1 MLSCTLCRAPKYPIA
16 KRRYGYSI
24 DAAGRPGQDGAVKA
38 RLHDDLNEF
47 VALTRLLFAADPI
60 RHSIALTV
68 LALLVRVPEA
78 SHGPPVLL
86 TVSRGNALAAAV
98 VCTPP
103 REVIVS
109 GLAADCAGAA
119 AEVLADKY
127 PNSAGAV
134 GPRPETEMFAKRWS
148 ACTGAVAHERIAQ
161 RAFALH
167 RLTPPSGV
175 PGVARRADVADV
187 ELLARWRTD
196 FANEALGGLRGHHS
210 ARQQVVNGFAAGT
223 AALLWEMDAQP
234 VAWASASTPVAGM
247 SRIGPVYTLPQHR
260 GHGYGRAVTAAAA
273 SWSLQAGA
281 KHVVLTTD
289 LSNPISNAIYPRIG
303 FRPVYDAVEIAFERP
318 L

>member
-1 MLSCTLCRAPKYPIA
+1 MKT
-16 KRRYGYSI
+16 
-24 DAAGRPGQDGAVKA
+24 
-38 RLHDDLNEF
+38 RLHGDLNEF
-47 VALTRLLFAADPI
+47 VALTRPLLEVDPI
-60 RHSIALTV
+60 RHSIALLV

-78 SHGPPVLL
+78 SDVPPVLL
-86 TVSRGNALAAAV
+86 TVSRGDVLAGAV

-103 REVIVS
+103 REALVS
-109 GLAADCAGAA
+109 GLPADCAGAA
-119 AEVLADKY
+119 AEALAGSY
-127 PNSAGAV
+127 PNLAGAV
-134 GPRPETEMFAKRWS
+134 GPRPEMEMFAKPWS
-148 ACTGAVAHERIAQ
+148 AYTGAVAHERIAQ
-161 RAFALH
+161 RAFVLH
-167 RLTPPSGV
+167 RLTPPRGV
-175 PGVARRADVADV
+175 PGVARRAGVVDV

-210 ARQQVVNGFAAGT
+210 ARQQVLHGFAAGT
-223 AALLWEMDAQP
+223 AALLWQMDAQP

-289 LSNPISNAIYPRIG
+289 LSNPISNAIYPHIG
-303 FRPVYDAVEIAFERP
+303 FRPVHDAVEIAFSRP